1 MTDKSSSCVVRRIT
15 LKNIN
20 LIANKYEVLALQ
32 LILWI
37 RLLLQKIV
45 ISLLIKKQPHIL
57 LISEVRLCAYKSPP
71 LVRVQSPVNPID
83 IFPSYLS
90 KVRFN
95 IILPF
100 AVGADSDVK
109 RGYFM
114 RNYCFS

>member
-1 MTDKSSSCVVRRIT
+1 

-20 LIANKYEVLALQ
+20 LIANKYEVLALR

-37 RLLLQKIV
+37 RLLLQNIV

-57 LISEVRLCAYKSPP
+57 LISEVRICIYKSPP
-71 LVRVQSPVNPID
+71 LVHVQSPMNPIR

-90 KVRFN
+90 KVRFS

-100 AVGADSDVK
+100 AVGADS
-109 RGYFM
+109 
-114 RNYCFS
+114 